1 MSRCSCRSRGTNP
14 QTSHTKDTETKG
26 MATRRC
32 SSPLPENLRPTWSP
46 AESEPL
52 TGENEFLGGLLDT
65 RFCAYHEPVTPW
77 IVFID
82 SFYLFPHCGPNT
94 PFPPQNDLYKESMD
108 YHVCDGLPLAQ
119 FLEQTIC
126 RSSRMDTSSIA
137 LEVLRNLPISL
148 TTNAVLDG
156 SSFSLVLSRQLRV
169 TEDQLL
175 SQSIRGSNN
184 TNARDNISKLDGMV
198 ANGGTAVQ

>member
-1 MSRCSCRSRGTNP
+1 
-14 QTSHTKDTETKG
+14 
-26 MATRRC
+26 
-32 SSPLPENLRPTWSP
+32 
-46 AESEPL
+46 
-52 TGENEFLGGLLDT
+52 
-65 RFCAYHEPVTPW
+65 
-77 IVFID
+77 
-82 SFYLFPHCGPNT
+82 
-94 PFPPQNDLYKESMD
+94 
-108 YHVCDGLPLAQ
+108 
-119 FLEQTIC
+119 
-126 RSSRMDTSSIA
+126 MDTSSIA
-137 LEVLRNLPISL
+137 FEVLRNLPISL